1 MKLSNEGEFGSKA
14 VLWVLISI
22 LVYWGFSYINAPDMK
37 GYMLFFK
44 KISTDG
50 WVLKSLRGTPAGNM
64 EPGLFL
70 IMQWCKKL
78 NNSYFF
84 FQAIMLSINVILAY
98 FGLRKI
104 YGSCKE
110 ALVFILL
117 FAVNI
122 TFFMSAMRQGV
133 VIALFIFCIPLFV
146 ENKWKYYIPILIL
159 SIFFHQTAILLFPIP
174 LIWYLCNKITDFH
187 LQSGKWI
194 LLSVFIVCNICYF
207 SGFSIGDL
215 IESRFGRY
223 VYDASVSTTRT
234 LRIGHSM
241 EVSNFGILKVLE
253 LDVCFVIFFM
263 SNLVEKN
270 NYLKLIGGLVFVFF
284 CMNMLVGGIIVHR
297 INYYLQ
303 IPYYMALFASLTSL
317 FTIFLRLDIKLIN
330 SIIYCYMVFMF
341 FLQTVS
347 SSGYIFEYHLLDLL

>member
-1 MKLSNEGEFGSKA
+1 MRLSNEGEFGIKA
-14 VLWVLISI
+14 VLFVLISI

-50 WVLKSLRGTPAGNM
+50 WVLKSLRGTSAGNM

-78 NNSYFF
+78 NSSYFF

-159 SIFFHQTAILLFPIP
+159 SIFFHQTALLLLPIP
-174 LIWYLCNKITDFH
+174 LILYLCNKMSYTH
-187 LQSGKWI
+187 LLSLKWI
-194 LLSVFIVCNICYF
+194 PILVFIVCNICYLA
-207 SGFSIGDL
+207 GFSIGDM
-215 IESRFGRY
+215 IESRFGKM
-223 VYDASVSTTRT
+223 VYDTSVSTTRT
-234 LRIGHSM
+234 LSVGHNM
-241 EVSNFGILKVLE
+241 EVSNFGILKVIE
-253 LDVCFVIFFM
+253 LDVCYVLFLM

-297 INYYLQ
+297 ISYYLQ
-303 IPYYMALFASLTSL
+303 IPYYIALFASLKSL
-317 FTIFLRLDIKLIN
+317 FTKYLHLDIKLSN
-330 SIIYCYMVFMF
+330 GIIYCYMVFMYF
-341 FLQTVS
+341 YQTVS
-347 SSGYIFEYHLLDLL
+347 SSGYVFEYHLLDLL